1 MHDFNFNFVKKISQL
16 NAVIMTLN
24 DIMKKKKKNPYFG
37 LIKIDTHYLF
47 SLKHNK
53 FIKIM
58 TKSVQPLKF
67 TGFFFFT

>member
-1 MHDFNFNFVKKISQL
+1 MHDFNFNFFKKISQL

-24 DIMKKKKKNPYFG
+24 DIMKKNYFG
-37 LIKIDTHYLF
+37 LMKIDTHDLF

-67 TGFFFFT
+67 TVFFFFFFFT